1 VQDDPRDEIWN
12 AVNAIYAAY
21 LAGDRAAI
29 DAHIADDATLW
40 DSMHETLIRGK
51 AELGAL
57 RDARPANGPKP
68 VDLRASDPVIDVY
81 GDVAVARHLLTVAFA
96 SQPEQRI
103 RNTGVWRKLGGR
115 WQVVH
120 NHEDV
125 LA

>member
-1 VQDDPRDEIWN
+1 MADETDEIWK

-40 DSMHETLIRGK
+40 DSAHAPLLRGK
-51 AELGAL
+51 AQLEAL
-57 RDARPANGPKP
+57 RDTRPADGPQP

-81 GDVAVARHLLTVAFA
+81 GDVAVARHVLTVVFE
-96 SQPEQRI
+96 SQTEERI
-103 RNTGVWRKLGGR
+103 RNTGVWRKLDGR

-125 LA
+125 LG

>member
-1 VQDDPRDEIWN
+1 MEGDRAAIWD

-40 DSMHETLIRGK
+40 DSAHEPLVRGK
-51 AELGAL
+51 AEREGL
-57 RDARPANGPKP
+57 RDARPADGPTP
-68 VDLRASDPVIDVY
+68 AVLRASDPVIDVY
-81 GDVAVARHLLTVAFA
+81 GDVAVARHLLTVVYE
-96 SQPEQRI
+96 SQPEARI
-103 RNTGVWRKLGGR
+103 RNTGGWRKIDGR